1 MSRAGPT
8 TTSSLLLAAL
18 HGSDG
23 DAWHEV
29 DRRYRGILVGFARRL
44 GLQDEDADDV
54 AQQTLAQFVRDYQ
67 AGQYDRL
74 RGRLRAW
81 IIGIARHRIV
91 DLQRQRARCRERQAS
106 FDQFDVP
113 DEARLTAFW
122 EEEQRREVFEN
133 AFRMLREQTRTAPL
147 TLHIF
152 EQVALRG
159 AEPQAVADQC
169 QTNVAEV
176 YRIKNRITK
185 RLREIVDELNAA
197 YAEDD

>member
-1 MSRAGPT
+1 MSNAGPT
-8 TTSSLLLAAL
+8 TTSSFLLAAL
-18 HGSDG
+18 RGSDG
-23 DAWHEV
+23 DAWREV

-67 AGQYDRL
+67 AGRYDRE

-91 DLQRQRARCRERQAS
+91 DLQRQQARRRERQIS
-106 FDQFDVP
+106 YDNVEVP

-133 AFRMLREQTRTAPL
+133 ALRLLREQTRTTPM

-152 EQVALRG
+152 EQVALLG
-159 AEPQAVADQC
+159 ADPQAVAELS